1 MRKGGAGKSN
11 WGTYKDDVREDAREG
26 EEDTQ

>member
-11 WGTYKDDVREDAREG
+11 WGTFKDELRDEPKEN
-26 EEDTQ
+26 EE